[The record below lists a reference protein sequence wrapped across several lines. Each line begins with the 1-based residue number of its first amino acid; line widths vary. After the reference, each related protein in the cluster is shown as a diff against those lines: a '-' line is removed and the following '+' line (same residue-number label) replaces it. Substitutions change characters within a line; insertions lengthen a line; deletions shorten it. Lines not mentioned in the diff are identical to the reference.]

1 MAVEMNMS
9 VSGYSKIERGE
20 IDLTVLKLQKIAL
33 ILNVSVSDIL
43 NFDTIG
49 VFGYSN
55 NDCVRSQSANYENA
69 SSNTQKYIVMLEA
82 EIERLKG
89 LLA

>member
-49 VFGYSN
+49 VFGDSN
-55 NDCVRSQSANYENA
+55 NGCVRSQSANYENA